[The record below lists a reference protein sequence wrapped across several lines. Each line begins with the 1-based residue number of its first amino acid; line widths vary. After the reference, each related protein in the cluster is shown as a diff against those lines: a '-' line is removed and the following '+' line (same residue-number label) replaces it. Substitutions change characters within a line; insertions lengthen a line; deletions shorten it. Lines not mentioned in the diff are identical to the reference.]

1 MFVAVTYCNIL
12 ILVVIYTYH
21 TRQNICGKG
30 LLLQYKH
37 IVVEVLFQQNQ
48 NWWHPVAVT
57 MNRIFEARGY
67 CNNTNIL
74 WRKDYF
80 NKTDIRDAKELPQ

>member
-1 MFVAVTYCNIL
+1 VARGYCDNTNIFVA
-12 ILVVIYTYH
+12 
-21 TRQNICGKG
+21 KG
-30 LLLQYKH
+30 
-37 IVVEVLFQQNQ
+37 LFQQNRY
-48 NWWHPVAVT
+48 WWRQVVVT
-57 MNRIFEARGY
+57 IGKKFVARGY